1 MDARSSVAAFLFHPN
16 LRGLGSYQRQRVPGG
31 TLENNAAVSTIVN
44 WTPRQRVPGG
54 ELGDVQSGSAALR
67 NIVSWMR
74 RRGLAPHD
82 GEAFFFDHTDGFAYT
97 VDMVCEMEGKLT
109 LVLIY
114 VSERRGGEHWSQALS
129 WAKDMLHA
137 CRRTLNLLPR
147 VIVLNVYGEG
157 CRVRGGEL
165 DDTEDERA
173 LKFT

>member
-16 LRGLGSYQRQRVPGG
+16 LRGLGSHQRQRVQGG

-44 WTPRQRVPGG
+44 WMPRQRVPGG

-129 WAKDMLHA
+129 WAQDMLHA

-147 VIVLNVYGEG
+147 VFVLNVYGEG